1 VAIDIVTNTS
11 ASGAGSL
18 AQTLANATAGDT
30 IEFAAGLSGDTI
42 DLASTLTI
50 TKNITIDGNANGAN
64 ISLSGGNGFT
74 DVKVNAGITASLT
87 GLDIIQGGTTGAAGH
102 GETFTGSYNYLNPGT
117 NAAGGIYNAGTL
129 TITDSVFSSDAATG
143 GAGVSNHY
151 TSDGGGAGGSA
162 AGGIY
167 TASGSV
173 LNIDT
178 ADVTFTSDS
187 AHGGA
192 GGQGA
197 GYGGYAGGAG
207 GAGGS
212 QTSGSGA
219 VSPTAGS
226 VGSGQYGGAGGAKA
240 HHGHYGQTYNM
251 FGTPYH
257 GAGGGGGGGYAFA
270 NYGGKGTI
278 HTACFRQGTNVRTPE
293 GEVAVEDLRIGDPI
307 ATVLGG
313 ATARVRW
320 VGHRRSDCTRHP
332 NPAELWPVRITA
344 GAFAPGLPARDLWL
358 SPGHAVHVPDD
369 GGALIP
375 VRFLVNGASI
385 AQQTVAQ
392 VSYFHV
398 ELDAHDVLFAE
409 GLAAET
415 YLDTGNRSAFANC
428 DGAVQAFPDF
438 SAGAAAARPCAPL
451 LTGGPVVLAVRQ
463 RLLDR
468 AATLGWTRSSFP
480 ALRIT
485 ATGQTLVQRH
495 DADWLRVALP
505 AGTGDVRLQSR
516 RAVPPDLLG
525 DRMDS
530 RSLGVLVCAVMLD
543 GTPVA
548 LDDVALGAGW
558 HAPEPGVRWT
568 DGDAQLHCAGAATL
582 ALRVAAAPEYWLV
595 PPAAAEAGAHAA

>member
-1 VAIDIVTNTS
+1 MAIDIVTNTS

-18 AQTLANATAGDT
+18 AQTLTNATAGDT

-42 DLASTLTI
+42 DLAATLTI
-50 TKNITIDGNANGAN
+50 TKNITINGDANGAN
-64 ISLSGGNGFT
+64 ISLSGGNAFT

-87 GLDIIQGGTTGAAGH
+87 GLDIIQGAATGAAGH
-102 GETFTGSYNYLNPGT
+102 GETFTGSYNFLNPGA

-129 TITDSVFSSDAATG
+129 TVTNSVFSSDAATG

-167 TASGSV
+167 NASGSV

-226 VGSGQYGGAGGAKA
+226 AGDGLYGGAGGAKA
-240 HHGHYGQTYNM
+240 QHGHYGKSYVEFSST
-251 FGTPYH
+251 YH
-257 GAGGGGGGGYAFA
+257 GAGGGGGGGYASASF
-270 NYGGKGTI
+270 GGNGTI
-278 HTACFRQGTNVRTPE
+278 HTACFRNGTRVRTPE
-293 GEVAVEDLRIGDPI
+293 GEVAVEELREGDLI
-307 ATVLGG
+307 ATQLGG

-332 NPAELWPVRITA
+332 HPAELWPVRISA

-358 SPGHAVHVPDD
+358 SPGHGVHVPDG

-415 YLDTGNRSAFANC
+415 YLDTGNRDAFANC

-438 SAGAAAARPCAPL
+438 SPGAATAQPCAPL
-451 LTGGPVVLAVRQ
+451 LTGGPTVLAVRR

-468 AATLGWTRSSFP
+468 AAALGWTRSSFP

-485 ATGQTLVQRH
+485 AAGCTLAQRH
-495 DADWLRVALP
+495 DADWLQGALP
-505 AGTGDVRLQSR
+505 AGTGVVRLQSR

-525 DRMDS
+525 ERMDS
-530 RSLGVLVCAVMLD
+530 RSLGVLASVVMLD
-543 GTPVA
+543 GAPVA
-548 LDDVALGAGW
+548 LDDAALGAGW

-568 DGDAQLHCAGAATL
+568 DGDAVLHCAGAATL
-582 ALRVAAAPEYWLV
+582 ALRLSAAPEYWLA
-595 PPAAAEAGAHAA
+595 PPAAIEAVDRAA